1 MKNSM
6 KLSAIASA
14 MALTLGL
21 TACGGGGGTSSV
33 AALDSTLP
41 VSSGTITGFGSVYVN
56 GVKFDT
62 ENASFDIEGS
72 TGTQADLA
80 IGMVVQVNGV
90 INPDGV
96 TGTATNIV
104 FDDQLQGPVA
114 DFTPSADNLTATF
127 TVLGVP
133 VEIDSKTTYFDPDN
147 GGITFDTIQNGDIV
161 ELSGLF
167 RGDTLVAD
175 RIERK
180 TETQVEFKGNIT
192 GLNNSQFT
200 LRGISVDASTA
211 RLDDLPNGLVEGAY
225 VEVEGAYDGTQII
238 ATKVESEEFE
248 YGDNNEFEM
257 EGYVTNLNGSRFEM
271 NGIVVDFSRAE
282 MEPRRLQVANNLQ
295 VEVEGRFSNGVMIA
309 EEIKMRGGDAEVSGF
324 ISRVDV
330 ANNLFEVEING
341 TVIVIHTGME
351 TEFEDDYDRGIYSFR
366 LADLGQNDF
375 VEVEGYLNDD
385 GSLFAVEVEVTS
397 PDEIE
402 VQSVVDAIA
411 ADKITVLG
419 VDFSIDVNNTIFE
432 GTSDNPLTQVEFENA
447 IITGQTWVKVKDTN
461 RDGTADKIEL
471 ED

>member
-1 MKNSM
+1 MKNSI
-6 KLSAIASA
+6 KLTAIASA

-21 TACGGGGGTSSV
+21 TACGGGGGTSATS
-33 AALDSTLP
+33 ALSSTP
-41 VSSGTITGFGSVYVN
+41 ISSGTITGFGSVYVN
-56 GVKFDT
+56 GVKFET
-62 ENASFDIEGS
+62 NNAAFNIEGT

-80 IGMVVQVNGV
+80 IGMVVQVNGT

-96 TGTATNIV
+96 TGTATEVI

-114 DFTPSADNLTATF
+114 GFTTSVDGLTATF
-127 TVLGVP
+127 TVLGIP
-133 VEIDSKTTYFDPDN
+133 VEIDSQTTYFDPDN
-147 GGITFDTIQNGDIV
+147 GGITFNTISNGDIV

-180 TETQVEFKGNIT
+180 TETKVEFKGNIT

-225 VEVEGAYDGTQII
+225 VEVEGAYNGSQVV

-257 EGYVTNLNGSRFEM
+257 EGYVTNLNGSRFEI

-309 EEIKMRGGDAEVSGF
+309 EEIKMRGGDVEVSGF

-330 ANNLFEVEING
+330 ANNLFEVTINNK
-341 TVIVIHTGME
+341 TIVIHTGME

-366 LADLGQNDF
+366 IGDLRETNF

-385 GSLFAVEVEVTS
+385 GSLFAVEVEVASS
-397 PDEIE
+397 PDDIE
-402 VQSVVDAIA
+402 VQAVVDAIA
-411 ADKITVLG
+411 TDKITVLG
-419 VDFSIDVNNTIFE
+419 VDFFIDANTRFE
-432 GTSDNPLTQVEFENA
+432 GRSDNNLTQAQFESEVRL
-447 IITGQTWVKVKDTN
+447 GQTWVKVKDTN